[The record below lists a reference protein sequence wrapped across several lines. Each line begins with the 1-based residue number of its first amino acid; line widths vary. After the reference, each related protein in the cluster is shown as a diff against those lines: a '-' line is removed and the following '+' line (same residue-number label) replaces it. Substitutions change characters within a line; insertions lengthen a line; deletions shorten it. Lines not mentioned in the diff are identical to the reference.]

1 MLLTTSLSTST
12 AKTYCSIWS
21 PASLLRV
28 PGQRLGSRTSP
39 KESLTCSPIEASCLR
54 PSHWP
59 RATFASLTR
68 MALAVIGGDD
78 HRRGP
83 PSRANLPSYRSRTP
97 QDQKAKASWVSLSP
111 LLNTHLP
118 ERRLECKR
126 KMLFFGPLNR
136 LRLHGRA
143 IRAPARPVRAFAP
156 PARAARL
163 EVAKT
168 KAPRLR
174 LGHGRLSPRWNSLT
188 RRCTRGWDTT

>member
-12 AKTYCSIWS
+12 VRTYCSIWS
-21 PASLLRV
+21 PASPLRV
-28 PGQRLGSRTSP
+28 PGQRLGSRPSP

-54 PSHWP
+54 P

-83 PSRANLPSYRSRTP
+83 PSRANLPSYRSPTP

-126 KMLFFGPLNR
+126 KMLFFDPLNR
-136 LRLHGRA
+136 LRLQSWA
-143 IRAPARPVRAFAP
+143 IRAAARPVRASAP

-163 EVAKT
+163 ELAKT
-168 KAPRLR
+168 KVPRLR

-188 RRCTRGWDTT
+188 RRCTRGCDTT